1 MHLYAALF
9 VIVVALYH
17 GFHYSG
23 LTGLLFTAGIAAIVY
38 SFTDSIVTTAV
49 VAMIFAVVYHSIM
62 KTFMSEPFVTA
73 ADVTRQIEAIQKPA
87 PKAKEPFGLYPAS
100 LEGFEDLQPQEEKEG
115 AASSSVAAPAKTAP
129 AVDSDHVEKVTK
141 AVKDSMVAKEEF
153 ESATGSLFKQ
163 GQMPSEHSDG
173 PKLDAGA
180 TIKKAM
186 ESFDANAVSNMTE
199 DTKDLLKTQKKL
211 MDMLVQMR
219 PVLAD
224 GKQLM
229 ETFSGMFGAGGKG
242 LLTL

>member
-1 MHLYAALF
+1 MHLYSALF
-9 VIVVALYH
+9 VLVVALYY
-17 GFHYSG
+17 GFHYTG

-38 SFTDSIVTTAV
+38 SFTDCIVTTAV
-49 VAMIFAVVYHSIM
+49 VAMIFAVAYPIIM
-62 KTFMSEPFVTA
+62 KKFMSEPFVTA

-100 LEGFEDLQPQEEKEG
+100 LEGFEDLQPEEEKEG
-115 AASSSVAAPAKTAP
+115 AASSSMAAPAKTTP
-129 AVDSDHVEKVTK
+129 AVSSEHVEKVTK
-141 AVKDSMVAKEEF
+141 AVKDVAKEEF

-163 GQMPSEHSDG
+163 GQMPSEHADG

-186 ESFDANAVSNMTE
+186 ESFDANAVTNMTE

-242 LLTL
+242 FL